1 MNKHGMLRSVRA
13 DEAIAQRGSPAPKS
27 ATGELPEMEL
37 RESSHALF
45 RSVWYAGN
53 ILLILAILLAAYSAV
68 WEYSTREYLKGFSD
82 AVVPLSSSDEAK
94 AAAILRWMSNGPS
107 RQPAGPDTNAPDRD
121 PTDTLN
127 YASLLRVCG
136 SATNAFLN
144 LGDSAGLAVRRL
156 LLLNSQ
162 GGTKHVVAEV
172 LINGR
177 WIIVDPAFRTIM
189 RGSDGGL
196 LTREQLSDPAVF
208 SAATRDIKDYDPI
221 DTYESTAHVRVVRLG
236 LVGLVLRG
244 VLNRLLPGWEDS
256 TAVSLLM
263 ERQSLAIMVAAL
275 VLVFLLGLLRVG
287 LRWYGE
293 KRLGIRP
300 VRVRQQIR
308 RAFHAF
314 VDTTG

>member
-13 DEAIAQRGSPAPKS
+13 DEPIVQRSSPAPKNV
-27 ATGELPEMEL
+27 TGELSEMEF
-37 RESSHALF
+37 RKPTHRLF
-45 RSVWYAGN
+45 RAVWYAGN
-53 ILLILAILLAAYSAV
+53 ILLILAILLAGYSAV
-68 WEYSTREYLKGFSD
+68 WEYSTRKYLKGFSD

-94 AAAILRWMSNGPS
+94 AEAILHWMSNGPS
-107 RQPAGPDTNAPDRD
+107 RQPAGPDATSPDRD

-144 LGDSAGLAVRRL
+144 LGDSAGLVVRRL
-156 LLLNSQ
+156 LLLDSQ
-162 GGTKHVVAEV
+162 RLTKHVVAEV

-177 WIIVDPAFRTIM
+177 WIIIDPAFRTVM

-208 SAATRDIKDYDPI
+208 SAATRDIKGYDPI
-221 DTYESTAHVRVVRLG
+221 DTYESTAHVRVARLG
-236 LVGLVLRG
+236 LVGLVLLG
-244 VLNRLLPGWEDS
+244 VPNRLLPGWEDS
-256 TAVSLLM
+256 TVTSLLM

-293 KRLGIRP
+293 RRLGVRP
-300 VRVRQQIR
+300 LRVRQQIR
-308 RAFHAF
+308 RAVLAL
-314 VDTTG
+314 VDTDD